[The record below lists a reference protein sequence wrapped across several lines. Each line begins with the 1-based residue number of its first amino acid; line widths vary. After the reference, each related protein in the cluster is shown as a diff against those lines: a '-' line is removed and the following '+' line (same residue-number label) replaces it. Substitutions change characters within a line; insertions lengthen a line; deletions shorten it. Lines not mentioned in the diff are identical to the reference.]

1 MDVSA
6 HGRKTRAEIMN
17 QATHINQAVFAVRKR
32 TNAIGLFLSMV
43 AMTLGM
49 LFLLWILSIL
59 FIKGFSAINWAM
71 FTAST
76 PAPGSEGGGLANAIV
91 GSIMLIGCCT
101 LISTPVGV
109 LAGLYLAEYGDRSK
123 VAGVTRFVT
132 DIMLSAPSIVI
143 GLFVYALVVAQVRH
157 FSGWAGTL
165 ALALIAIPV
174 VVRTTE
180 NMLHLVP
187 GSLREAAYALG
198 TPKWK
203 VAFWITLRA
212 AKSGVITGILLALAR
227 ISGETA
233 PLLFTALNNQFFSTN
248 MNAPMA
254 NLPVVIFQFAMS
266 PYDNWVSLAW
276 GGSLLITIA
285 VLGLNI
291 LARVVF
297 REKVQG

>member
-1 MDVSA
+1 MSQIVNID
-6 HGRKTRAEIMN
+6 
-17 QATHINQAVFAVRKR
+17 QAVFAKRKS
-32 TNAIGLFLSMV
+32 TNKIGLILSSFAMV
-43 AMTLGM
+43 LGM
-49 LFLLWILSIL
+49 VFLIWILSVL
-59 FIKGFSAINWAM
+59 FIKGFSAINLNM
-71 FTAST
+71 FTQST
-76 PAPGSEGGGLANAIV
+76 PAPGTEGGGLANAIV
-91 GSIMLIGCCT
+91 GSLMLILSCT

-109 LAGLYLAEYGDRSK
+109 LAGLYLSEYGDRSRI
-123 VAGVTRFVT
+123 AGVTRFVT

-143 GLFVYALVVAQVRH
+143 GLFVYALFVAQVKH
-157 FSGWAGTL
+157 FSGWAGTI
-165 ALALIAIPV
+165 ALALIAVPV

-180 NMLHLVP
+180 NMLRLVP

-198 TPKWK
+198 APKWK
-203 VAFWITLRA
+203 VAFMITLRA
-212 AKSGVITGILLALAR
+212 AQSGIMTGILLALAR

-254 NLPVVIFQFAMS
+254 NLPVTIFQFAMS

-276 GGSLLITIA
+276 GTSLLITFA

-297 REKVQG
+297 REKVQA

>member
-1 MDVSA
+1 MSQVANID
-6 HGRKTRAEIMN
+6 
-17 QATHINQAVFAVRKR
+17 QAVFAKRKR
-32 TNAIGLFLSMV
+32 TNKIGLILSV
-43 AMTLGM
+43 LAMGLGM
-49 LFLLWILSIL
+49 IFLVWILSVL
-59 FIKGFSAINWAM
+59 FIKGFSAINLNI
-71 FTAST
+71 FTKST
-76 PAPGSEGGGLANAIV
+76 PAPGTEGGGLANAIV
-91 GSIMLIGCCT
+91 GSLMLIVSCT

-109 LAGLYLAEYGDRSK
+109 LAGLYLSEYGDRGR

-143 GLFVYALVVAQVRH
+143 GLFVYALVVAQNRH
-157 FSGWAGTL
+157 FSGWAGTI

-180 NMLHLVP
+180 NMLRLVP

-198 TPKWK
+198 APKWK
-203 VAFWITLRA
+203 VAFMITLRA
-212 AKSGVITGILLALAR
+212 AQSGIMTGILLALAR
-227 ISGETA
+227 VSGETA

-254 NLPVVIFQFAMS
+254 NLPVTIFQFAMS

-276 GGSLLITIA
+276 GASLLITFA